1 MSLPSQSLVPVAYR
15 PPFAFGAMPWMDV
28 RPHGETILE
37 MVRSVPGL
45 PRQFQSRGIVCI
57 NGEEIPRHLWCY
69 VRPKPTCIE
78 LPISVTLHWP
88 LQGGGG
94 GGGRSGSKSIIGIVA
109 AIALIAVTAFILGP
123 GGAALIAGAG
133 LPASVL
139 GISTATLIAGAVGIA
154 GALAISALTAPPT
167 QEAAQ
172 ITSGGGGSDVNTD
185 NRDPA
190 SAGGNVLNPGGA
202 IPRVVGTRKVFPPFI
217 CEPVVEL
224 VDEDEYVEA
233 VIALNGPHS
242 LDDIRVDGVSIT
254 DAEDVEYEIK
264 EGWPSDTAIT
274 LVERQGRTTTPQI
287 TLSVHTVDTNDTNLL
302 HQSLPEQDL
311 PIWHGVVSRSEPDE
325 IWLHLLFPGGM
336 VFPPTSTIRIPL
348 RIRMRLR
355 ASGSSPPDPWINLP
369 EVHVSGNTTQQ
380 IRLAVVFKWQETA
393 DALET
398 VPTTKG
404 FVYASID
411 VPPQVVAPATPTDRE
426 WDANAYFDDGA
437 GNVYLFNGNEAS
449 TRVRNINLFVNR
461 MEVYLQEATFPRGIY
476 EIEIKRGSPLLSSEF
491 AGTTYLYGGNLFDF
505 FWYNTSG
512 STQIAPVT
520 RTNYSDR
527 AALVRVVSIW
537 NEHPVQQTGFALIA
551 IKAINRQISRISVQ
565 ASGYVRD
572 WSGSAWDTWT
582 TTSNPA
588 PHYVDVLSGAQNLD
602 PLPEDLRDDTGLVAW
617 RTLCSSNDWTCDAI
631 IDDMRTQ
638 DALALLASCAYA
650 KPYQSDQYGV
660 TVDKDV
666 SAESPI
672 QVFSRVNASNVKF
685 ERGFARVP
693 AGFIVGYRDESADD
707 DRAQTIVYQRDPS
720 IATSTGLLESIT
732 YDGLVETDKV
742 EARALFDLDQVNQRA
757 TFYSLDTDVES
768 IVCRRGSLV
777 ALQHD
782 VLTSRAGDAHI
793 KTKTLTG
800 SDISGFVLD
809 SVIPIINELDMHA
822 VTDMHLIA
830 DMHLVGITTGIAIR
844 RINGTISTHS
854 LSDVT
859 GESATITLTTPFA
872 DTAEILGYDDTSN
885 EYGCLLV
892 SGELDTEYRRLL
904 VATIT
909 PGKDLRASLTLVD
922 EAPELVRF

>member
-1 MSLPSQSLVPVAYR
+1 MLPPSQSLVPVAYR
-15 PPFAFGAMPWMDV
+15 PPFAFGAMPWMDA
-28 RPHGETILE
+28 RPHGETVLE

-45 PRQFQSRGIVCI
+45 PRQFQARGIVCI
-57 NGEEIPRHLWCY
+57 NGEEVPRELWCY

-94 GGGRSGSKSIIGIVA
+94 GGGGRSTAKSIIGIVA
-109 AIALIAVTAFILGP
+109 AIALVVVTAGIAAGFAAPLLGATFAA
-123 GGAALIAGAG
+123 GTFGATAL
-133 LPASVL
+133 
-139 GISTATLIAGAVGIA
+139 AGAVGIA

-202 IPRVVGTRKVFPPFI
+202 VPRVVGTRKVFPPFI

-242 LDDIRVDGVSIT
+242 LSDIRVDGVSIT
-254 DAEDVEYEIK
+254 DAEDIEYETK
-264 EGWPSDTAIT
+264 EGWSNDTAIA
-274 LVERQGRTTTPQI
+274 LVDRQGRTTTPQI
-287 TLSVHTVDTNDTNLL
+287 TLSIHSVNTDNDNSLL
-302 HQSLPEQDL
+302 HPALPEQDL
-311 PIWHGVVSRSEPDE
+311 PIWHGVVARDSPDE
-325 IWLHLLFPGGM
+325 IWVHLGFPGGISSAG
-336 VFPPTSTIRIPL
+336 TTRIAVPL

-355 ASGSSPPDPWINLP
+355 ASGSSPPDAWINLP
-369 EVHVSGNTTQQ
+369 EVHVAGSTTQQ
-380 IRLAVVFKWQETA
+380 LRVAILFKWQEVS
-393 DALET
+393 DPIET
-398 VPTTKG
+398 VPASNG
-404 FVYASID
+404 FYYAIID
-411 VPPQVVAPATPTDRE
+411 VPPQTTAPATPVADE
-426 WDANAYFDDGA
+426 WDANSYFDDGA
-437 GNVYLFNGNEAS
+437 GNVYFYNGVESAS
-449 TRVRNINLFVNR
+449 RVRNINLFSNR
-461 MEVYLQEATFPRGIY
+461 MEVYLKEATFPRGIY
-476 EIEIKRGSPLLSSEF
+476 EIEIKRGAAYPPTNFVLS
-491 AGTTYLYGGNLFDF
+491 TYAYSGSVLDP
-505 FWYNTSG
+505 FWYNNTSNP
-512 STQIAPVT
+512 QIMT
-520 RTNYSDR
+520 DRSNFSDR
-527 AALVRVVSIW
+527 AILTRVISIW

-572 WSGSAWDTWT
+572 WGGSAWDTWT

-588 PHYVDVLSGAQNLD
+588 PHYIDVLSGAQNLD
-602 PLPEDLRDDTGLVAW
+602 PLPPDLRDDTGLVAW
-617 RTLCSSNDWTCDAI
+617 RTLCASNNWTCDAI

-693 AGFIVGYRDESADD
+693 AGFIVGYRDESSDD
-707 DRAQTIVYQRDPS
+707 DRAQTIIYQRDPS

-742 EARALFDLDQVNQRA
+742 EARALFDLDQANQRA

-782 VLTSRAGDAHI
+782 VLSSRAGDAHI

-800 SDISGFVLD
+800 PNISGFVLD
-809 SVIPIINELDMHA
+809 SVIPIINELNMHA
-822 VTDMHLIA
+822 VIDMHLIA

-844 RINGTISTHS
+844 RLDGTISTHS
-854 LSDVT
+854 VSNVT
-859 GESATITLTTPFA
+859 GESATVTLTTPFT
-872 DTAEILGYDDTSN
+872 DTAEILGYDNTSD
-885 EYGCLLV
+885 EYGCLIV

>member
-1 MSLPSQSLVPVAYR
+1 MSPPNQSLIPVSYR
-15 PPFAFGAMPWMDV
+15 APFAFGAMPWTDV
-28 RPHGETILE
+28 RPHGETVLE

-45 PRQFQSRGIVCI
+45 PRQFQARGIVCI
-57 NGEEIPRHLWCY
+57 NGEEVPRELWCY
-69 VRPKPTCIE
+69 VRPKPNTDY

-88 LQGGGG
+88 LSGGG
-94 GGGRSGSKSIIGIVA
+94 GGGRSTTKSVIGIVA
-109 AIALIAVTAFILGP
+109 ALALIVVTAGIATGAILG
-123 GGAALIAGAG
+123 
-133 LPASVL
+133 
-139 GISTATLIAGAVGIA
+139 GISAAIPAVFGVTGAQILAGAVGIA

-167 QEAAQ
+167 TQEAAQ
-172 ITSGGGGSDVNTD
+172 ITSGGGADVNTD

-224 VDEDEYVEA
+224 IDEDEYVEA
-233 VIALNGPHS
+233 VLALNGPHA
-242 LDDIRVDGVSIT
+242 LTDIRVDGVSIT
-254 DAEDVEYEIK
+254 DAEDVEYETK

-311 PIWHGVVSRSEPDE
+311 PIWHGVVSRDEPDE
-325 IWLHLLFPGGM
+325 IWLHLLFPGGI
-336 VFPPTSTIRIPL
+336 VSPPTDTLRIPL

-411 VPPQVVAPATPTDRE
+411 VPPQSVAPTTPTARE
-426 WDANAYFDDGA
+426 WDANSYFDDGA
-437 GNVYLFNGNEAS
+437 GNVYLFNGNETS
-449 TRVRNINLFVNR
+449 TRVRNINLFINR

-476 EIEIKRGSPLLSSEF
+476 EIEIKRGTAFLNSAF
-491 AGTTYLYGGNLFDF
+491 TGTTYLYGASSRDF
-505 FWYNTSG
+505 FWYFTNGAIQS
-512 STQIAPVT
+512 IPVT
-520 RTNYSDR
+520 RTNFSDR

-572 WSGSAWDTWT
+572 WGGSDWDTWT

-588 PHYVDVLSGAQNLD
+588 PHYVDVLSGMQNLD
-602 PLPEDLRDDTGLVAW
+602 PLPADLRDDTGLVAW
-617 RTLCSSNDWTCDAI
+617 RTLCTDNDWTCDAI

-693 AGFIVGYRDESADD
+693 AGFIVGYRDESSDD

-742 EARALFDLDQVNQRA
+742 EARALFDLDQANQRA
-757 TFYSLDTDVES
+757 TFYSLDTDVEA

-782 VLTSRAGDAHI
+782 VLSSRAGDAHI

-800 SDISGFVLD
+800 PNISGFVLD
-809 SVIPIINELDMHA
+809 SVIPIINELNMHA
-822 VTDMHLIA
+822 VTDMHLVD

-844 RINGTISTHS
+844 RLDGTISTHS
-854 LSDVT
+854 LSNVT
-859 GESATITLTTPFA
+859 GETATVTLTTPFT
-872 DTAEILGYDDTSN
+872 DTAEILGYDNTSD
-885 EYGCLLV
+885 EYGCLIV

-904 VATIT
+904 VATIS

-922 EAPELVRF
+922 EAPDLVRF